1 MKTTLKRLLFLFF
14 LPAAFSLVLLFG
26 AGCREN
32 SFRDNGLIR
41 RVRMRNTPE
50 ALSDDL
56 FAALASGDAERLD
69 ALSTPRVRSMLRNEF
84 ALLYPALSFDDAMTR
99 YSASLKEKYKDGDFS
114 GITLKKNEND
124 AAASSFFV
132 KKDGSPRDVV
142 SFHLVLDEHG
152 IWKNDTRL

>member
-1 MKTTLKRLLFLFF
+1 MKTMRKRLLFLF
-14 LPAAFSLVLLFG
+14 LPAAFSMALLFA

-41 RVRMRNTPE
+41 RVRLRNTPE

-56 FAALASGDAERLD
+56 FAALGSGNAERLD

-84 ALLYPALSFDDAMTR
+84 ALLYPELSFDDAMTR
-99 YSASLKEKYKDGDFS
+99 YSASLKEKYEDGAFS

-124 AAASSFFV
+124 ATASSSFV
-132 KKDGSPRDVV
+132 KKDGSPPAVV